1 MSKFGTRRANGS
13 INTRTRSIQSYH
25 LRQRSLTAAFALLD
39 PSTGQEL
46 SVEGYAETSGL
57 RDRLPE
63 IGRAKDPGSH
73 RLVWAPRIVVS
84 SEISSRWR
92 SLPWQTRS
100 SGSIG

>member
-39 PSTGQEL
+39 PPTGQEL

-63 IGRAKDPGSH
+63 IHGPRQ
-73 RLVWAPRIVVS
+73 RPRIAP
-84 SEISSRWR
+84 ISLGAAHCR
-92 SLPWQTRS
+92 
-100 SGSIG
+100 I